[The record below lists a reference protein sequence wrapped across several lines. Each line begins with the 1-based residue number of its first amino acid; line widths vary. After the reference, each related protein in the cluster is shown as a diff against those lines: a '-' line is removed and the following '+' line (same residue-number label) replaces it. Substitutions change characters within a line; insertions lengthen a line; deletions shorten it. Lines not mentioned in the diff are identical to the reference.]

1 MYLTYPNTII
11 ELYAHTCLVLWNMFS
26 HSVGNVIIPTDEL
39 SRLSRGQRFKMDSHS
54 GCNIGQLLEA
64 LPAAKVS
71 GLFFW
76 GGFSGHRRIKTTPP
90 FFFERLMF
98 FPADV
103 L

>member
-76 GGFSGHRRIKTTPP
+76 GGFSGHGRIKTTP

>member
-54 GCNIGQLLEA
+54 GCNIGQL
-64 LPAAKVS
+64 PS
-71 GLFFW
+71 GGEGVRPIFL
-76 GGFSGHRRIKTTPP
+76 GGIFRTPTDKNNT